1 MKTTGLLMLGWKKRE
16 NIIIKID
23 ENSDISDDWNQC
35 TKNLNI

>member
-23 ENSDISDDWNQC
+23 DKNSDISDD
-35 TKNLNI
+35 